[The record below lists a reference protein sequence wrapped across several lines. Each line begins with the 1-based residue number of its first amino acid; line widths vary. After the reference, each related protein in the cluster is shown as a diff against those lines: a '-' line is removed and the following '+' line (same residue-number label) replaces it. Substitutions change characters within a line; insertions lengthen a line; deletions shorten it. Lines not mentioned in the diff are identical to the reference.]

1 MNQMCD
7 RCAIVPNR
15 MCDRYVILPN
25 RICDRCV
32 ILPNRMCDRC
42 TIDLTGCGIGICR
55 ACVCW
60 ILQPALCHLPTVTKS
75 FNMARCPLY
84 KKRASCH
91 LPLQIPVPLTANL
104 LGTYIHFLFC
114 ISKGLCLYAL
124 LLCRLFYFFLCL
136 VSFFQLFL
144 QKCLGSF

>member
-1 MNQMCD
+1 MNRMCD
-7 RCAIVPNR
+7 MCAIVPNR
-15 MCDRYVILPN
+15 MY
-25 RICDRCV
+25 DRCV

-42 TIDLTGCGIGICR
+42 VTLPNRMCDRCTINLNKMR
-55 ACVCW
+55 YRYVSSW

-75 FNMARCPLY
+75 SNMARCPIY

-91 LPLQIPVPLTANL
+91 LPLHIPVPLTANL